1 MQIEEN
7 KLLTDSG
14 YESSSLRRCFFFEIV
29 LKNETNCIF
38 AEKMEIKLLS
48 HVL

>member
-7 KLLTDSG
+7 KLLTESG
-14 YESSSLRRCFFFEIV
+14 YELSSFWGCFFSEVV

-38 AEKMEIKLLS
+38 AEKMEIKLLW